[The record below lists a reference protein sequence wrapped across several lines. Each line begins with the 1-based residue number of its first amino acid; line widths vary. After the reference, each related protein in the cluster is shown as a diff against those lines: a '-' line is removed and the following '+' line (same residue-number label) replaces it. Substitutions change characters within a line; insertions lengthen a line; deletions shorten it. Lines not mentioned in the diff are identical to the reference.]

1 MEGQKEHSTGRDRS
15 MEEGVEEL
23 VDEATRA
30 MGDVKEEVK
39 ERTER
44 WTHSAGQRGESLARA
59 LEAAARTLRD
69 EGEGG
74 MADLAQSAARQMD
87 RMGGYLER
95 GEPGAMVD
103 DLEEVGRSNP
113 AMFLGAAFAAGIL
126 GGRLLRASA
135 QHDRGTSNG
144 AAPNGKDD
152 KDGEDRAEM
161 DAGSRPL
168 TTRSPDAAYR
178 DPLQPRTGGG

>member
-1 MEGQKEHSTGRDRS
+1 MEGRKEHSAGHDRS
-15 MEEGVEEL
+15 MEEGVEQL
-23 VDEATRA
+23 VDEATRT
-30 MGDVKEEVK
+30 MGEVKEEVI

-44 WTHSAGQRGESLARA
+44 WTHSVGQRGDSLARA

-74 MADLAQSAARQMD
+74 MADLAQQAARQVG

-95 GEPGAMVD
+95 GEPGTMVD
-103 DLEEVGRSNP
+103 DLEEMGRSNP

-135 QHDRGTSNG
+135 QHDRGTTNG
-144 AAPNGKDD
+144 AVRTG
-152 KDGEDRAEM
+152 KDGEDGEDAAVE
-161 DAGSRPL
+161 AGSGHF
-168 TTRSPDAAYR
+168 TTWGSDTSDE
-178 DPLQPRTGGG
+178 DPSQPRSGGG